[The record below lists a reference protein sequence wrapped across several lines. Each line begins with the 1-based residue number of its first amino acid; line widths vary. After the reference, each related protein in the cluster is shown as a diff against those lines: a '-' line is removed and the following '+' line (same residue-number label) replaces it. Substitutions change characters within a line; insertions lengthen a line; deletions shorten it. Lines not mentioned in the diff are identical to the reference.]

1 MSFKIRPA
9 PGEKKNGYQKKAI
22 LERKYSPGSVIREY
36 IDKTP
41 CSFAAFCFPIS
52 VNQSSV
58 CIITEVSAST

>member
-41 CSFAAFCFPIS
+41 FSFAA
-52 VNQSSV
+52 SSV